1 MVKIK
6 HPTSGESDR
15 LLCYA
20 IYTGRGVAPEV
31 NLREGIS
38 RTPLQSLN
46 KAAHSGFETQR
57 RHHQKSE
64 TGVSVPPKIFLDTS
78 RVTHFTNHFRKSR
91 SRTSAQL
98 KLVIYY

>member
-6 HPTSGESDR
+6 HPTSEESDR

-57 RHHQKSE
+57 SLKQ
-64 TGVSVPPKIFLDTS
+64 GYQCPQKIFWIRAVLHILQTTFES
-78 RVTHFTNHFRKSR
+78 LEVGLPHN
-91 SRTSAQL
+91 
-98 KLVIYY
+98 